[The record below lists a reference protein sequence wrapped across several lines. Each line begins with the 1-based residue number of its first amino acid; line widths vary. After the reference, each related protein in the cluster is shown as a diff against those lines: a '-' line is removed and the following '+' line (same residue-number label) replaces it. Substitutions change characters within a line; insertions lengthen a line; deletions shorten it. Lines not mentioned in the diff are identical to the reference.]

1 MYVDKVGNLKRKVHY
16 PKYQSS
22 FYAYVF
28 YILYIFYEQLN
39 QCFDLFF
46 LAYYLRIF
54 QHAR

>member
-46 LAYYLRIF
+46 FSRII
-54 QHAR
+54 